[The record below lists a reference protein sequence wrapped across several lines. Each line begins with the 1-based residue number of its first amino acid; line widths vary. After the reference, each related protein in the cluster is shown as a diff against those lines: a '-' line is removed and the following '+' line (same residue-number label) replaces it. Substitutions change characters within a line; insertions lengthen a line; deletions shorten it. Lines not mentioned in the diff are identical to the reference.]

1 MDGLWCIKSHD
12 SKKAPVCAKGYSYT
26 MDLDRANVTTSNEIE
41 ADRHSHCSP
50 MAGGRGT
57 NLRGQFQDLV
67 YACILVHSLDE
78 FVYYSAYGFS
88 SAFCLEPY
96 FLVVGFAEVNG
107 DTYSCICMF

>member
-1 MDGLWCIKSHD
+1 
-12 SKKAPVCAKGYSYT
+12 
-26 MDLDRANVTTSNEIE
+26 
-41 ADRHSHCSP
+41 